1 MRIYKYTN
9 KDKKALKDTIEMWEW
24 LAKTGFQK
32 STYFRKHPEKR
43 PIPQDC
49 CYLCEQF
56 NCLSCYIN
64 CYETSFDDWTTAK
77 NRKGKK
83 LYALLFLNELKSFVG
98 KKTNII
104 TI

>member
-1 MRIYKYTN
+1 MKPL
-9 KDKKALKDTIEMWEW
+9 KKHITAVKKTIKMWEW
-24 LAKTGFQK
+24 LTKTGFMK

-56 NCLSCYIN
+56 NCFSCYID
-64 CYETSFDDWTTAK
+64 CYETSFDDWSTAK
-77 NRKGKK
+77 NRKERK
-83 LYALLFLNELKSFVG
+83 LYAQQFLNELKSFVG

>member
-49 CYLCEQF
+49 CYL
-56 NCLSCYIN
+56 
-64 CYETSFDDWTTAK
+64 
-77 NRKGKK
+77 